1 MVQALL
7 TAEQIAVALREL
19 PRWTKEGEEFVREYE
34 HKSVLGAVE
43 LITQIAHV
51 AEEMNHHPDLRW
63 VYRRLSIR
71 LSTHDADGLTAL
83 DVELAQRIEALLEA
97 A

>member
-7 TAEQIAVALREL
+7 TADQLAAALRDL
-19 PRWTKEGEEFVREYE
+19 PQWLEERGEIVREYE
-34 HKSVLGAVE
+34 HASVLGAVD
-43 LITQIAHV
+43 LIAQIANL

-63 VYRRLSIR
+63 VYKRLSIR
-71 LSTHDADGLTAL
+71 LSTHDAGGLTAL
-83 DVELAQRIEALLEA
+83 DVELAQKIESLLEA